1 MKRMLIN
8 AMQLEEMRVALVDGQ
23 KLYDLDIESPG
34 HEQKK
39 ANIYKGKITRVEP
52 SLEAAFVDY
61 GAERHGFL
69 PIKEISREYFTD
81 GYVYKGRP
89 SIKDA
94 VKEGQEVIV
103 QIDKE
108 ERGNK
113 GAALTTF
120 ISLAGSY
127 LVLMPNNPNAG
138 GISRR
143 IEGDDRTQLKE
154 ALNAIKVP
162 KGMGRI
168 VRTAGT
174 GKSAEELEWDLK
186 VLLNRWDAIKSVADS
201 HPAPVLIHQE
211 SNVIVRAIRDYLRR
225 DVGEILIDNK
235 AIFEEAKEHISR
247 VRPDFVNR
255 VKRYEGEV
263 PLFNHYQIESQIES
277 AFMREVRLPSGGS
290 IVIDPTEALTS
301 IDINSARATKGG
313 DIEETALQTNL
324 EAADEIARQ
333 LRLRDLGGLV
343 VIDFIDM
350 TPVKNQREVEN
361 RFREAVRQDRAKI
374 QIGRISRF
382 GLLEMSRQRIRP
394 SLGESSTH
402 ICPRCNGQGTIRDTE
417 SLALSILR
425 LLEEEALKENT
436 NEVRAEVP
444 VSVAA
449 YLLNE
454 KRVSLNKVEKRHQ
467 VRIVIIPNQY
477 METPHY
483 EVNRVRPVEQTD
495 EPSYS
500 LATAQPSPVYQPR
513 VHSQEQSQEQP
524 VLKGFA
530 PIEPAPVS
538 KTEQTANASQS
549 WFSRLMKKL
558 FAASSEQ
565 PEQASTQTASPA
577 PVAKP
582 KTEQS
587 SNSEQ
592 LRKTRENRNRRQN
605 RSKQNGDTNKTKK
618 QEGSSQTQGSA
629 NTKKPTAVKDDK
641 SAQNQKKN
649 AANKPANK
657 QRTSVTDDK
666 KLNVEKPQQNK
677 PQQNTAAEE
686 VVKPRRQ
693 QRRMHRKIRMQEV
706 VKDVEQSIEV
716 TKTEIADTTI
726 VAEQVQQPA
735 ATVEQNQVVESVEVE
750 TTVEQAAA
758 QVDVNKEQS
767 VESLD
772 AAEPAVEAQ
781 KDSNEADEVVTGD
794 SEPTKAEDESQTKPK
809 RRRRRNTQSPHAGER
824 KRFSDLPKADI
835 ENSSE
840 ADEKST
846 PVQSEI
852 NSVEADLVKKEQSS
866 LEEEPVTEPA
876 PTPEQQDEAE
886 AIAPVQPKVTDDE
899 ADVNAEANLQVTQ
912 SDNVANEPQVVSED
926 VVQQSEQKNAPVTK
940 GSVGG
945 AKGHAFAPMTKPK
958 PAEVTQITIE
968 AQPYDRPNLVHSGRQ
983 AGIDGASNWVN
994 APMQKTM

>member
-39 ANIYKGKITRVEP
+39 ANIYKGKITRIEP

-69 PIKEISREYFTD
+69 PIKEISREYFPE

-154 ALNAIKVP
+154 ALNTIKVP

-186 VLLNRWDAIKSVADS
+186 VLLNRWDAIKSVAET

-235 AIFEEAKEHISR
+235 AIFEEAKEHISL

-361 RFREAVRQDRAKI
+361 RFREAVRQDRARI

-454 KRVSLNKVEKRHQ
+454 KRTSLNKIEKRHQ
-467 VRIVIIPNQY
+467 VRIIIIPNQH
-477 METPHY
+477 MATPHY
-483 EVNRVRPVEQTD
+483 EVTRVRPVEQTD

-500 LATAQPSPVYQPR
+500 LVTTQPTPVYEPR
-513 VHSQEQSQEQP
+513 THAREQSQEQP

-530 PIEPAPVS
+530 PIEPAPVNKAES
-538 KTEQTANASQS
+538 PQTSAPQS

-558 FAASSEQ
+558 LSPTPQVEETKAQ
-565 PEQASTQTASPA
+565 DTTPEQQPA
-577 PVAKP
+577 PDNKP

-592 LRKTRENRNRRQN
+592 LRKTRESRNRRQN
-605 RSKQNGDTNKTKK
+605 RSKQTGGANKPKK
-618 QEGSSQTQGSA
+618 QDETSQAQSTT
-629 NTKKPTAVKDDK
+629 NTKKSATTKDEK
-641 SAQNQKKN
+641 SAQPQKKQRSP
-649 AANKPANK
+649 AAKANDKKPAET
-657 QRTSVTDDK
+657 QS
-666 KLNVEKPQQNK
+666 QQNK
-677 PQQNTAAEE
+677 PQANKAVED

-706 VKDVEQSIEV
+706 VKDVEQSKVV
-716 TKTEIADTTI
+716 TTTETVDTTMA
-726 VAEQVQQPA
+726 AENVKQPA
-735 ATVEQNQVVESVEVE
+735 VNPEPSKAIESPEVE
-750 TTVEQAAA
+750 KVSKQAPA
-758 QVDVNKEQS
+758 VEQS
-767 VESLD
+767 VELVTTS
-772 AAEPAVEAQ
+772 EEQPVEVS
-781 KDSNEADEVVTGD
+781 KES
-794 SEPTKAEDESQTKPK
+794 TKADDDAKETTSSSSNDELQAKPK
-809 RRRRRNTQSPHAGER
+809 RRRRRNTQSPYVGER

-835 ENSSE
+835 ENNEDAEPEPMQNRPDTGEDKVTTTENAKTTSSE
-840 ADEKST
+840 VEAATTSSA
-846 PVQSEI
+846 QNA
-852 NSVEADLVKKEQSS
+852 NSVAKSETVDAQEASAEKESAQPLEQDNIEEVK
-866 LEEEPVTEPA
+866 VTSNESV
-876 PTPEQQDEAE
+876 QKKDDS
-886 AIAPVQPKVTDDE
+886 APVALGLIGT
-899 ADVNAEANLQVTQ
+899 
-912 SDNVANEPQVVSED
+912 
-926 VVQQSEQKNAPVTK
+926 
-940 GSVGG
+940 
-945 AKGHAFAPMTKPK
+945 AKGYAFAPMTKPE
-958 PAEVTQITIE
+958 PAQVVQVTIE
-968 AQPYDRPNLVHSGRQ
+968 TQPYERPHFVHSGRQ
-983 AGIDGASNWVN
+983 AGIDGASKWVN

>member
-69 PIKEISREYFTD
+69 PIKEISREYFPE

-154 ALNAIKVP
+154 ALNSIKVP
-162 KGMGRI
+162 QGMGRI

-186 VLLNRWDAIKSVADS
+186 VLLNRWEAIKSVADT

-361 RFREAVRQDRAKI
+361 RFREAVRQDRARI

-402 ICPRCNGQGTIRDTE
+402 ICPRCSGQGTIRDTE

-454 KRVSLNKVEKRHQ
+454 KRISLNKVEKRHQ
-467 VRIVIIPNQY
+467 VRIVIIPNQH

-483 EVNRVRPVEQTD
+483 EVTRVRPAEQTD

-500 LATAQPSPVYQPR
+500 LVTTQPSPVYEPR
-513 VHSQEQSQEQP
+513 VHVREQNQEQP

-530 PIEPAPVS
+530 PIEPAPLS
-538 KTEQTANASQS
+538 KVESSQTSAPKS
-549 WFSRLMKKL
+549 WFTRLMKKL
-558 FAASSEQ
+558 L
-565 PEQASTQTASPA
+565 SPA
-577 PVAKP
+577 PRTEEPEAQVNPSVQSELDNKP

-587 SNSEQ
+587 SHSEQ
-592 LRKTRENRNRRQN
+592 LRKSRENRNRRQN
-605 RSKQNGDTNKTKK
+605 RSKQTGNANKTKK
-618 QEGSSQTQGSA
+618 QDTSSQEQNSTNA
-629 NTKKPTAVKDDK
+629 KK
-641 SAQNQKKN
+641 SATANKDEKSTQPQKKQRSST
-649 AANKPANK
+649 AA
-657 QRTSVTDDK
+657 SDK
-666 KLNVEKPQQNK
+666 KQVTKSQQNK
-677 PQQNTAAEE
+677 PQTNKAAEE

-706 VKDVEQSIEV
+706 VKNTEQLPELSTTEV
-716 TKTEIADTTI
+716 VDTTI
-726 VAEQVQQPA
+726 ISEKEQQSVVNAKPSKMVERPEAEKTPEQTP
-735 ATVEQNQVVESVEVE
+735 TEQNVE
-750 TTVEQAAA
+750 TVTEQ
-758 QVDVNKEQS
+758 EQS
-767 VESLD
+767 VEVSKESVK
-772 AAEPAVEAQ
+772 ATN
-781 KDSNEADEVVTGD
+781 NEETLNK
-794 SEPTKAEDESQTKPK
+794 SKNESQGKPK
-809 RRRRRNTQSPHAGER
+809 RRRRNTQPPHVGER
-824 KRFSDLPKADI
+824 KRFSDLPKAEI
-835 ENSSE
+835 ENNANLINEE
-840 ADEKST
+840 ATGSCLPTNSKGEENQPKSNDSLT
-846 PVQSEI
+846 TSPVEEVTVTSTAQNA
-852 NSVEADLVKKEQSS
+852 NSVAKSE
-866 LEEEPVTEPA
+866 T
-876 PTPEQQDEAE
+876 
-886 AIAPVQPKVTDDE
+886 
-899 ADVNAEANLQVTQ
+899 ADVQETSIENELTQ
-912 SDNVANEPQVVSED
+912 PLKQTSVEKDKVSSGERGQEHDNSPIAL
-926 VVQQSEQKNAPVTK
+926 
-940 GSVGG
+940 GLVGT
-945 AKGHAFAPMTKPK
+945 AKGYAFAPMTKPQPVK
-958 PAEVTQITIE
+958 ATQATIE
-968 AQPYDRPNLVHSGRQ
+968 VLPYARPSLVHSGRQ
-983 AGIDGASNWVN
+983 AGINGASKWVN